1 MCPEV
6 VYVIVYFTLKN
17 DCPITNI
24 TNSTFCLII
33 DSKEMPRVKKS
44 KLFSLKYDR
53 ARLRCC
59 VSIPLDLL
67 CVHPTR
73 FAVHSICIPLDLLCV
88 HPTRFGYHF
97 RRFQPADS
105 DQFPRG
111 SLQEFRCKL
120 TAFGLLP
127 PQWVIASTDPVS
139 SLHVANPSCSATP
152 TVRALFTLTIN
163 QETRGC
169 N

>member
-73 FAVHSICIPLDLLCV
+73 FAVCPSHSICCVSIPLDLLS
-88 HPTRFGYHF
+88 TRFAPHSICCVSIPLDLVTISG
-97 RRFQPADS
+97 DS
-105 DQFPRG
+105 NLPTQIN
-111 SLQEFRCKL
+111 SQEVVCKNSD
-120 TAFGLLP
+120 
-127 PQWVIASTDPVS
+127 V
-139 SLHVANPSCSATP
+139 N
-152 TVRALFTLTIN
+152 
-163 QETRGC
+163 
-169 N
+169 